1 MAEKKDYYKTLG
13 VDKGANADEIKS
25 AYRRLAKKY
34 HPDLNKDNPDA
45 ANKFKEINEAYEVLS
60 DDKKRQNY
68 DQYGSADGANF
79 SDFFGGGNSGG
90 FNANFSGG
98 FSDIFSDLFSAFGG
112 NGAKAQSERGED
124 INVEISIPF
133 EDAAFGTTKTISINK
148 FESCS
153 SCNGTGA
160 AKGTEY
166 TTCSECNGT
175 GRTRYVQNTIFGT
188 SIREGACKTCNATGR
203 IIKEKCS
210 ACLGKGY
217 KKVNKDVSIKIPAGI
232 DDGQTLRLRG
242 EGNAPIRKGIN
253 GDLNVRI
260 KVQPHK
266 VLVRNG
272 YDLHLDLSLPF
283 TTCLLGGKVSIPT
296 LKGKYELNIKELT
309 QTGTIMRIKGKG
321 IKHLDREAYGDLL
334 VTIKSEAPKSLDKKI
349 KSLLKD
355 IEILSNDSDYTK
367 YKAFLDKTK

>member
-1 MAEKKDYYKTLG
+1 MP
-13 VDKGANADEIKS
+13 
-25 AYRRLAKKY
+25 KKY
-34 HPDLNKDNPDA
+34 HPGLNKDNPDA

-133 EDAAFGTTKTISINK
+133 EDAAFGTTKTININK

-175 GRTRYVQNTIFGT
+175 GRQDMFKIPFGT
-188 SIREGACKTCNATGR
+188 SIREGAW
-203 IIKEKCS
+203 
-210 ACLGKGY
+210 
-217 KKVNKDVSIKIPAGI
+217 
-232 DDGQTLRLRG
+232 
-242 EGNAPIRKGIN
+242 
-253 GDLNVRI
+253 
-260 KVQPHK
+260 
-266 VLVRNG
+266 
-272 YDLHLDLSLPF
+272 
-283 TTCLLGGKVSIPT
+283 
-296 LKGKYELNIKELT
+296 
-309 QTGTIMRIKGKG
+309 
-321 IKHLDREAYGDLL
+321 
-334 VTIKSEAPKSLDKKI
+334 
-349 KSLLKD
+349 
-355 IEILSNDSDYTK
+355 
-367 YKAFLDKTK
+367 